1 MNFNFLVLEFLR
13 TEIQGGKLVL
23 LILGEHHH
31 IDFVQAIRYHSCKP
45 VVFSY
50 KDFNPIL
57 YNNHDLLPEWLER
70 RHTISQINSELVEKK
85 KISSIYDLAKKN
97 R

>member
-1 MNFNFLVLEFLR
+1 MKFDFLVLEFLR

-31 IDFVQAIRYHSCKP
+31 IDFVQAIRYHSCKL

-70 RHTISQINSELVEKK
+70 RHAISQINSELVEKK
-85 KISSIYDLAKKN
+85 RLAPYMTWQKN
-97 R
+97 KR